1 MTAGS
6 DSATNVANLNYALT
20 HGSSWNVPNPY
31 IGNSL
36 YQSYGKFGGSGLTL
50 VLLIGILIFIKKSS
64 IVRVARWSFIP
75 TLFGSNQG
83 AFLGIPI
90 MLNPLFL
97 FPYVILPVMNML
109 LAASMIAVHLVPAS
123 AYNVLSGT
131 PGPLVAFIA
140 TNGTWQALVFSMLL
154 FALDILLYLPII
166 KMSKDVQD
174 EIDLLNDKEAGYKH
188 VK

>member
-1 MTAGS
+1 
-6 DSATNVANLNYALT
+6 
-20 HGSSWNVPNPY
+20 
-31 IGNSL
+31 
-36 YQSYGKFGGSGLTL
+36 
-50 VLLIGILIFIKKSS
+50 
-64 IVRVARWSFIP
+64 
-75 TLFGSNQG
+75 
-83 AFLGIPI
+83 

-109 LAASMIAVHLVPAS
+109 LASSMIAVHLVPAS

>member
-1 MTAGS
+1 M
-6 DSATNVANLNYALT
+6 
-20 HGSSWNVPNPY
+20 
-31 IGNSL
+31 
-36 YQSYGKFGGSGLTL
+36 QSIWF
-50 VLLIGILIFIKKSS
+50 
-64 IVRVARWSFIP
+64 
-75 TLFGSNQG
+75 
-83 AFLGIPI
+83 
-90 MLNPLFL
+90 
-97 FPYVILPVMNML
+97 
-109 LAASMIAVHLVPAS
+109 
-123 AYNVLSGT
+123 YNVLSGT